1 MFEVDQTTPNP
12 SYSGGE
18 EVTFLQHHECGE
30 VDAFEEVTPMQ
41 TFIPELNDEVHVDF
55 LGIEMLHQF
64 VSGLGCASCGKQVIM
79 YQYDIILIDGVEVH
93 LDGIDTILFRER
105 FLDDC

>member
-18 EVTFLQHHECGE
+18 EVTFLQHQEGGE

-64 VSGLGCASCGKQVIM
+64 VSGLGCASCGKQVVM
-79 YQYDIILIDGVEVH
+79 DQHDVVFID
-93 LDGIDTILFRER
+93 
-105 FLDDC
+105 